1 MRGSGGSAFDSVGAA
16 RVPCGGDGGKMR
28 TMTSMRVA
36 AVGAVAVAGVLVL
49 SACTNSPEPTGS
61 PTANATKSATP
72 VPTSTTT
79 ITATPTPSATPT
91 AVPPAEGGDGGAA
104 PAPISKTAAYNECVP
119 WASISSSNPGAVTV
133 NSEAESTIIRR
144 ADGQWFLHIPYK
156 DPAYSSA
163 DPTVVVCV
171 IGGSDAA
178 PEMEFANRQALV
190 EPFPFSPDTWED
202 DIPID

>member
-1 MRGSGGSAFDSVGAA
+1 
-16 RVPCGGDGGKMR
+16 MR

-49 SACTNSPEPTGS
+49 SACTNGPEPTGS
-61 PTANATKSATP
+61 PTPSVTKSATP

-91 AVPPAEGGDGGAA
+91 AAPPAEGGDGGAA

-156 DPAYSSA
+156 DPENNDPA
-163 DPTVVVCV
+163 PTVVVCV

-178 PEMEFANRQALV
+178 PTTDFANRSSLI
-190 EPFPFSPDTWED
+190 EPLPYSPDSWED
-202 DIPID
+202 QVPTH